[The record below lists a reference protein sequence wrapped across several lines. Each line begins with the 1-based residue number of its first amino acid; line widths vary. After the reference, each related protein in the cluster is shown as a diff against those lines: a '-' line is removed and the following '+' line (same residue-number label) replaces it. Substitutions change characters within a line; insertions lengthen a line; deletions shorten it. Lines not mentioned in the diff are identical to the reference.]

1 MLSSHKATGP
11 DDIPVKFIKLSAN
24 VIDSHLANI
33 INKDIDLNCY
43 SENAKIADVRPIFK
57 KDERTEVKNYRLVSL
72 LNIFSKIYKR
82 FFTFLLFLS
91 EFISAYRKTYT
102 TNHVLIENWKKS
114 LDQNKFAGG
123 NFMDLS
129 KAFNCIPHDLL
140 ISKMHAY
147 EFSSESL
154 TFFYS

>member
-1 MLSSHKATGP
+1 MLSFHKATGP
-11 DDIPVKFIKLSAN
+11 GDIPVKFIKLSAN

-43 SENAKIADVRPIFK
+43 SENAKIADARPIFK
-57 KDERTEVKNYRLVSL
+57 KDERTEVKTYPLVSL
-72 LNIFSKIYKR
+72 LNIFSKIYER

-91 EFISAYRKTYT
+91 EIISAYPKTYS

-114 LDQNKFAGG
+114 LDQNKFAAA

-129 KAFNCIPHDLL
+129 MALNCIPHDLL
-140 ISKMHAY
+140 IAKMHAY
-147 EFSSESL
+147 EFSSEGL